1 MMASPVK
8 MSLLSSRMSKKALS
22 MDWKVVLPKRR
33 GRVKRIESDPSL
45 TIWLMYIVL
54 SM

>member
-33 GRVKRIESDPSL
+33 GRVKRMDEAPSL
-45 TIWLMYIVL
+45 AI
-54 SM
+54 